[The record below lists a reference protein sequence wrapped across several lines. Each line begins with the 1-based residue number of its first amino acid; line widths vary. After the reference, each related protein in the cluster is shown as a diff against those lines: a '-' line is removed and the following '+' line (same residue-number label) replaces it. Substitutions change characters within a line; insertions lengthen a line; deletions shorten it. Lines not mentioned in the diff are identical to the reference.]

1 MPKPSPTTPNT
12 SVFLDT
18 SLPNTARIF
27 DYLAGGNANF
37 QADRQAA
44 EAMLKLLPSLR
55 KWVRLRRAFIQ
66 EAAYRLYEEGFRQF
80 LDLGSGMPADDQI
93 HAFAPEA
100 RVLYSDIN
108 PVAVSYGNSLF
119 GDLDH
124 VDYIRGNATE
134 IEELVN
140 SNAVKKLIYPNEKV
154 AIGLNGLVL
163 FLTPEENKKL
173 AQYLYNWA
181 SDDSKLFL
189 VFQTHGAIQNMAAYE
204 TFLEIASSAF
214 LPIRLYTL
222 EENLDMMHPWKPSLL
237 EPITTFLGLPEDFIK
252 KEDREGIEM
261 AFYAVILE
269 K

>member
-1 MPKPSPTTPNT
+1 MTDPTPITPNT

-44 EAMLKLLPSLR
+44 EAMLKLLPSLK
-55 KWVRLRRAFIQ
+55 KWVRLRRAFVQ
-66 EAAYRLYEEGFRQF
+66 EAAYRLHEDGFRQF
-80 LDLGSGMPADDQI
+80 LDLGSGMPADDHI
-93 HAFAPEA
+93 HAFAPDA
-100 RVLYSDIN
+100 RVVYSDIN

-119 GDLDH
+119 NELDH

-134 IEELVN
+134 IKELLEN
-140 SNAVKKLIYPNEKV
+140 KSVKKLIHPDKKL

-163 FLTPEENKKL
+163 FLSAEENKEV
-173 AQYLYNWA
+173 AQHLYDWSGDGSN
-181 SDDSKLFL
+181 LFL
-189 VFQTHGAIQNMAAYE
+189 VFQTHGTITNAVAYE
-204 TFLEIASSAF
+204 AFLEIARSAF
-214 LPIRLYTL
+214 LPIQLYTL
-222 EENLDMMHPWKPSLL
+222 DENIEMMHPWKPKLL
-237 EPITTFLGLPEDFIK
+237 EPVTSFLGLPDDFIK
-252 KEDREGIEM
+252 DEDREGIDM